1 MKRYAF
7 SLDRVLKVRSAQ
19 ESLKRQALRAAATR
33 ANQAEADYDYVERC
47 YQASLASE
55 AATRGSVLAMLA
67 MRDFDTMRARAVIEA
82 EGNVAE
88 AGEALDTARGEW
100 VHAKQRVSA
109 LEQLNERQR
118 ADYERETLAEQD
130 AEADDIVTGR
140 FGRKPGRSRQVHLL
154 APREG
159 GAS

>member
-19 ESLKRQALRAAATR
+19 ESQQRQALRAAATR
-33 ANQAEADYDYVERC
+33 ASQAEVDLDYVERS

-55 AATRGSVLAMLA
+55 AATRGTVLAMLA
-67 MRDFDTMRARAVIEA
+67 MRDLDTMRAKAVIEA
-82 EGNVAE
+82 EGNRE
-88 AGEALDTARGEW
+88 AAQDALEEARSSW
-100 VHAKQRVSA
+100 VNAKQRVSA

-118 ADYERETLAEQD
+118 TEYDREAIAEQD

-140 FGRKPGRSRQVHLL
+140 FGRQVGRS
-154 APREG
+154 
-159 GAS
+159 S